1 MSPKKKK
8 NSKKP
13 SLEDIVNKLS
23 SLAKSQQEEKG
34 KRDATLGCSKK
45 SFLLNLSMALSLN
58 MDIGNTNTIEK
69 KLGL

>member
-1 MSPKKKK
+1 MSSKKKK

-34 KRDATLGCSKK
+34 HPHKCHQVC
-45 SFLLNLSMALSLN
+45 
-58 MDIGNTNTIEK
+58 
-69 KLGL
+69 